1 MCDGVVVL
9 FTVTGSQLVPPEG
22 TARGWLLTN
31 GLGGFAV
38 STVSGI
44 NIRRYHGL
52 LIAALNP
59 PVDRRLLL
67 AKLEEKVYIDGRE
80 YSLFSSRTSGG
91 YSGYGFHHL
100 HEFHRFPLP
109 RYIYRIEDVFIEKEI
124 MMVQGENTVLVNY
137 HILNANRRR
146 VQLSIYPLTTC
157 RDYHH
162 TTRQNDWPF
171 LCNISGRQ
179 AVVEAYQGAPEL
191 YLAID
196 NGELI
201 RTRFW
206 YFDVFYELEA
216 ERGLNAME
224 DLFCPVRFLVET
236 DENHSFTIGAST
248 RELALTGEWAAE
260 HRTVELERIERLLRG
275 VELEDRF
282 MQVLTLAADDFLV
295 YRRSTEEKSIIA
307 GYPWFADWGRDAMLA
322 LPGLTL
328 VTGRYDN
335 ARQIIANFII
345 HEKDGLLP
353 NLFPDDAG
361 PPSYN
366 TVDASLW
373 MFWTLYKYL
382 EYTGDWELVREA
394 YPHLQSIIS
403 NYKDGTW
410 YNIGM
415 DQDGLIAQGQEGM
428 ALTWMDACVEGQGV
442 TPRRGKPVEINAL
455 WHFGL
460 RFMAW
465 LAPRCDDETGATVYQ
480 TLADEV
486 RDSFNRVFWNERERC
501 LYDLVEDYHEDAAV
515 RCNQIIAV
523 SLPIRLLSPEREL
536 AVVQKVWRELYTPF
550 GLRSLS
556 PVSESYQGVY
566 AGNERERDRAYHQ
579 GTVWVWPWGHFVT
592 AVNRL
597 YGTYSGRQ
605 ELIGRL
611 LAPLLAHL
619 DDQCMGS
626 VAEIFD
632 GDVPH
637 RERGCFAQAW
647 SVGEVLR
654 VYVEEFL
661 GHHPTYQISLN
672 PSDQQR

>member
-1 MCDGVVVL
+1 
-9 FTVTGSQLVPPEG
+9 
-22 TARGWLLTN
+22 
-31 GLGGFAV
+31 
-38 STVSGI
+38 
-44 NIRRYHGL
+44 
-52 LIAALNP
+52 
-59 PVDRRLLL
+59 
-67 AKLEEKVYIDGRE
+67 
-80 YSLFSSRTSGG
+80 
-91 YSGYGFHHL
+91 
-100 HEFHRFPLP
+100 
-109 RYIYRIEDVFIEKEI
+109 
-124 MMVQGENTVLVNY
+124 
-137 HILNANRRR
+137 
-146 VQLSIYPLTTC
+146 
-157 RDYHH
+157 
-162 TTRQNDWPF
+162 
-171 LCNISGRQ
+171 
-179 AVVEAYQGAPEL
+179 
-191 YLAID
+191 
-196 NGELI
+196 
-201 RTRFW
+201 
-206 YFDVFYELEA
+206 
-216 ERGLNAME
+216 
-224 DLFCPVRFLVET
+224 
-236 DENHSFTIGAST
+236 
-248 RELALTGEWAAE
+248 
-260 HRTVELERIERLLRG
+260 
-275 VELEDRF
+275 
-282 MQVLTLAADDFLV
+282 
-295 YRRSTEEKSIIA
+295 
-307 GYPWFADWGRDAMLA
+307 
-322 LPGLTL
+322 
-328 VTGRYDN
+328 
-335 ARQIIANFII
+335 
-345 HEKDGLLP
+345 
-353 NLFPDDAG
+353 
-361 PPSYN
+361 
-366 TVDASLW
+366 

-382 EYTGDWELVREA
+382 EYTGDGSWSGRPSPFTK
-394 YPHLQSIIS
+394 YNH

-611 LAPLLAHL
+611 LAPLVAHL

-626 VAEIFD
+626 IAEIFD

-637 RERGCFAQAW
+637 YERGCFAQAW

-661 GHHPTYQISLN
+661 GRHPTYQISLN
-672 PSDQQR
+672 PSD